1 MVDANTGDYA
11 RRFRF
16 RASRE
21 SVFDAIATLE
31 GVHSWWT
38 PNASGSTEPGHEL
51 ELEFEGVDDQTMR
64 VERSVRPSLVEW
76 TCLRHSGHPEWVG
89 TTVRF
94 ELAEAG
100 SDECELDFRHVGL
113 VPELRC
119 YEACERGWDYF
130 LGVSLAGLVERGEG
144 SPFRAART
152 PLEVAR
158 RYHRAWTLRN
168 FEGAGRFLA
177 PDLETELPLNQYAG
191 RDDFLG
197 ALAGFGEIVD
207 RVELLAEFENGD
219 EALLL
224 YDLEVNGVGS
234 LRIAEQFTVANGQIT
249 RIRMVNDTAELRKAG
264 FAA

>member
-1 MVDANTGDYA
+1 MVDATTGDYA
-11 RRFRF
+11 RRLRF
-16 RASRE
+16 RAPRE
-21 SVFDAIATLE
+21 RVFDAIATLE
-31 GVHSWWT
+31 GVQRWWT
-38 PNASGSTEPGHEL
+38 PDASGSIEPGQEL
-51 ELEFEGVDDQTMR
+51 ELEFEGVDDQVMR
-64 VERSVRPSLVEW
+64 VERSIRPSLVEW
-76 TCLRHSGHPEWVG
+76 TCLRHSGHPEWEG

-94 ELAEAG
+94 ALAEAG
-100 SDECELDFRHVGL
+100 HDECVLEFRHVGL

-119 YEACERGWDYF
+119 YDACEHGWDFF

-168 FEGAGRFLA
+168 FQGAGRFLA
-177 PDLETELPLNQYAG
+177 PDLETELPLNEYAG

-197 ALAGFGEIVD
+197 ALAGFGEIVE
-207 RVELLAEFENGD
+207 RAELLAEFENGD

-224 YDLEVNGVGS
+224 YDLEVAGVGP
-234 LRIAEQFTVANGQIT
+234 LRIAEQFTIANGQIT

>member
-1 MVDANTGDYA
+1 MVDATTGDYA

-16 RASRE
+16 RAPRE
-21 SVFDAIATLE
+21 RVFEAIATLE
-31 GVHSWWT
+31 GVQRWWT
-38 PNASGSTEPGHEL
+38 PDASGSIEPGQEL
-51 ELEFEGVDDQTMR
+51 ELEFEGVDDQVMR
-64 VERSVRPSLVEW
+64 VEQSVRPSLVEW
-76 TCLRHSGHPEWVG
+76 TCLRHSGHPELEG

-94 ELAEAG
+94 ALAEAG
-100 SDECELDFRHVGL
+100 HDECELEFRHVGL

-119 YEACERGWDYF
+119 YDACERGWDFF
-130 LGVSLAGLVERGEG
+130 LGLSLAGLVECGGG
-144 SPFRAART
+144 SPFHAART

-168 FEGAGRFLA
+168 FQGAGRFLA
-177 PDLETELPLNQYAG
+177 PDLETELPLNEYAG

-197 ALAGFGEIVD
+197 ALAGFGEMVE
-207 RVELLAEFENGD
+207 RAELLAEFENGD

-224 YDLEVNGVGS
+224 YDLEVAGVGR
-234 LRIAEQFTVANGQIT
+234 LRIAELFTVANGQIT